1 MNNQDGRLAAEVALL
16 ESMYP
21 DQLHFDQKAQEVSYK
36 SANGSLQVRLPAGY
50 LHDSLPDILAA
61 SAVRR
66 DLRSDLK
73 KRTADLAIGEEVM
86 DSIIAIFDE
95 LREEVEGEAASNSS
109 NMAKV
114 KENDPKSEP
123 KATIIVWLHHLLNTN
138 KRKQALSPPSAA
150 VSGLSKPGYPG
161 VLVYSG
167 PSSGVHEHVNELKQL
182 NWAAFQVRLETDEE
196 WIFEHGN
203 GVKEVEAMKSL
214 VAEVGE
220 ARREEFMEAMRM
232 K

>member
-1 MNNQDGRLAAEVALL
+1 MNDQDDRLSAEVALL

-21 DQLHFDQKAQEVSYK
+21 EQLHFDPRAQEVSYK
-36 SANGSLQVRLPAGY
+36 SASGSLQVRLPAGY
-50 LHDSLPDILAA
+50 LHDSPPDILAA
-61 SAVRR
+61 GAGRR

-73 KRTADLAIGEEVM
+73 KRITDLAIGEEVL

-95 LREEVEGEAASNSS
+95 LCEEVERQAASNTS
-109 NMAKV
+109 AQAHKY
-114 KENDPKSEP
+114 ETTQAPEP
-123 KATIIVWLHHLLNTN
+123 KATVVIWLHHLLNTN
-138 KRKQALSPPSAA
+138 KRKQALSPPSSA

-182 NWAAFQVRLETDEE
+182 NWAAFQVRFETDEE
-196 WIFEHGN
+196 WIFEHGT
-203 GVKEVEAMKSL
+203 GVKEVEAMKDL
-214 VAEVGE
+214 VVDVGE

>member
-1 MNNQDGRLAAEVALL
+1 MNDRDDRLGAEVALL
-16 ESMYP
+16 ESMFP
-21 DQLHFDQKAQEVSYK
+21 EQLHFDPKAQEVNYK
-36 SANGSLQVRLPAGY
+36 TASGSLQVRLPAEY
-50 LHDSLPDILAA
+50 LNGSLPDILAA
-61 SAVRR
+61 SAGKR

-73 KRTADLAIGEEVM
+73 KRIADLAIGEEVL

-95 LREEVEGEAASNSS
+95 LCEEMEGQAASNASVS
-109 NMAKV
+109 ANKHEDTGA
-114 KENDPKSEP
+114 PEP
-123 KATIIVWLHHLLNTN
+123 KATIVIWLHHLLNTN
-138 KRKQALSPPSAA
+138 KRKQALSPPSSA

-167 PSSGVHEHVNELKQL
+167 PSSGVHKHVNELKQL

-196 WIFEHGN
+196 WIFEHGT
-203 GVKEVEAMKSL
+203 GVKEVEAMKDL
-214 VAEVGE
+214 VVGVGE